1 MNFHFIINLE
11 KNAKKKTFS
20 LVLLDLWTLLYS
32 TLSAHMAKDRFRTV
46 KTLDVRKSMKCN

>member
-11 KNAKKKTFS
+11 KNAKKTFS